1 MELAEYQ
8 KIFEKHISENNL
20 LPEKSTAIVLVSG
33 GKDST
38 AMAYLFKE
46 YSKKRKDLEADFL
59 NVVFPQMVFGNDSK
73 AIARTVKKI
82 SEGLNNFTSK
92 TAETH
97 YDELGRTTKPC
108 LLCKQVR
115 RKIIADIL
123 KSRKGS
129 RLMIATGHNN
139 LDLLAYFMEF
149 FSIPYKDITGK
160 GIDFKSLKKIN
171 FNEEHLEH
179 FSHFFPKLEMSSGVV
194 LIKPMLVFS
203 RMEIEDMF
211 CRIQGLKNP
220 NFTSGCGVAGHLERC
235 PYAKERH
242 KRILFSFLST
252 LPEDKV
258 RALTSE
264 GTFKQMLKVMKEKV
278 SNYEDALEK
287 VKKTDYEEL
296 LF

>member
-1 MELAEYQ
+1 MELADYQ
-8 KIFEKHISENNL
+8 KIFEKHISEHNL
-20 LPEKSTAIVLVSG
+20 LPEKSNVIVLVSG

-46 YSKKRKDLEADFL
+46 LSKKRKDLDIEFL
-59 NVVFPQMVFGNDSK
+59 NVVFPQMVFGSDSK

-82 SEGLNNFTSK
+82 SKGLNNFTSK

-97 YDELGRTTKPC
+97 YDELGRTLKPC

-115 RKIIADIL
+115 RKIISDIL
-123 KSRKGS
+123 KNRKGS
-129 RLMIATGHNN
+129 KMVIATGHNN
-139 LDLLAYFMEF
+139 FDLLAYFMEF
-149 FSIPYKDITGK
+149 FNIQCKDLVGK
-160 GIDFKSLKKIN
+160 GIDFKILKKIN

-179 FSHFFPKLEMSSGVV
+179 FSHFFPKLELSSGVG

-203 RMEIEDMF
+203 RMEVEDIF

-235 PYAKERH
+235 IYAKERP

-252 LPEDKV
+252 FPEEKV
-258 RALTSE
+258 NSLTTHDS
-264 GTFKQMLKVMKEKV
+264 FKQMLKVMKEKV